1 MTKYALDTNIIS
13 YYLKGNAKLID
24 RINNEVK
31 NGNIIIPPIVY
42 FEIKKWLLKNSSKT
56 KLAAFETL
64 LAKYGVDIIS
74 KETLD
79 TSLSIYLNLQSKKLT
94 VDDADILIAGY
105 CIQNGY
111 ILITNN
117 TKHFE
122 NIENLR
128 IENWV

>member
-13 YYLKGNAKLID
+13 YYLKGNTKLID

-42 FEIKKWLLKNSSKT
+42 FEIKKWLLKNQSKT
-56 KLAAFETL
+56 KLAAFEIL
-64 LAKYGVDIIS
+64 LEKYGVDTIS

-79 TSLSIYLNLQSKKLT
+79 ISLSIYLNLQSKRLT
-94 VDDADILIAGY
+94 VDDADIFIAGH

-122 NIENLR
+122 NIDNLKT
-128 IENWV
+128 ENWV